1 MEKKIPVTDGEIY
14 LLLERETEA
23 QPEKGFVPARFFQ
36 ICRVSDDAVM
46 GGCDLRLG
54 HNRNTWYGGN
64 IGYHIDPAFQGHHYA
79 AKACRL
85 LFQLAREEG
94 MQALTI
100 TCKPEN
106 IPSRKTCLAAGGTLR
121 EIATLPK
128 DHDLYADGQREVCIF
143 LFSLDGNPPML
154 EPPVD

>member
-1 MEKKIPVTDGEIY
+1 
-14 LLLERETEA
+14 
-23 QPEKGFVPARFFQ
+23 
-36 ICRVSDDAVM
+36 
-46 GGCDLRLG
+46 
-54 HNRNTWYGGN
+54 
-64 IGYHIDPAFQGHHYA
+64 
-79 AKACRL
+79 
-85 LFQLAREEG
+85 

-154 EPPVD
+154 EPPAD